1 MDGPPVPVPRADTFE
16 MSLRKPLLCLDTNAS
31 IDIGAVDQL
40 GCDAESLDE
49 RHRKAEDTWAKLS
62 YDQGL
67 KEHIAGIFR
76 SRHDQLAGTARFLHL
91 ARDRSSMR
99 LPEFVKRE
107 RERVVSGPERS
118 IPDFT
123 VEPLTP
129 GVHELSLDLFSRT
142 SLDLQDALVLAS
154 AVDMRADVLVSND
167 DDFKR
172 AFNEGVASIASE
184 ITRKPF
190 LLVDHRLPLPRRREE
205 RPSLH
210 GMLLESLGRHYRG
223 HPSLG
228 RPLWVDREGGT
239 GDWYLAYQHPVPFE
253 ESGLARIVPGTHGV
267 SILDGDTWTVCK
279 VESIRY
285 YEESCP
291 EGVTPDSIRRI
302 RQLHAAGEQEQ
313 KKSFRPPKNGDDPG
327 YVRIS
332 IALKEFPSSW
342 NNWGTQRKGARAA
355 TKRHAPKGAL
365 GFVEVDEG

>member
-1 MDGPPVPVPRADTFE
+1 MDGPPSPAPRADTFK
-16 MSLRKPLLCLDTNAS
+16 MPLRKPLLCLDTNAS

-40 GCDAESLDE
+40 GCDADSLDE
-49 RHRKAEDTWAKLS
+49 RHRKAEDAWKKLF
-62 YDQGL
+62 YDQAL
-67 KEHIAGIFR
+67 KERIAGIFR

-91 ARDRSSMR
+91 ARGRSSMR
-99 LPEFVKRE
+99 LPEFVQRE
-107 RERVVSGPERS
+107 HERVGSGPERP
-118 IPDFT
+118 IPDFP
-123 VEPLTP
+123 VEPLNL

-172 AFNEGVASIASE
+172 AFNGGVASIASE

-190 LLVDHRLPLPRRREE
+190 LLVDHRLPSPRRRKE

-210 GMLLESLGRHYRG
+210 GIFLESLRRHYRE

-253 ESGLARIVPGTHGV
+253 ESGLARIVPGIHGV
-267 SILDGDTWTVCK
+267 SILDGDTWTVCE

-291 EGVTPDSIRRI
+291 EGVTPESIGRIRR
-302 RQLHAAGEQEQ
+302 LHAEGGQERR
-313 KKSFRPPKNGDDPG
+313 KSFRPPRNDEKPG
-327 YVRIS
+327 YVWIS
-332 IALKEFPSSW
+332 ISLKEFPPSW
-342 NNWGTQRKGARAA
+342 NHWGIQTKGARAA
-355 TKRHAPKGAL
+355 TKRHAPRGAL
-365 GFVEVDEG
+365 GFVELDER